1 MADDLACV
9 EFFQPKPKYSRTV
22 NMMRTGRNNW
32 PKICAAAPH
41 VRRRGL
47 PTRQSRSETCRRT
60 RTLAAEHQIQLE
72 VPVPR
77 GPGRS
82 RRDPPGM
89 LRRRGSA
96 AGSAPTNPR
105 MRSAARSHQARPPL
119 LPLQP
124 FLPQRLQCRLRA
136 NAAKP
141 GYRTCGTGRR
151 PRGVSWPR
159 CHARRLPECTRRASR
174 TWDDMHS
181 MAVVAL
187 TACAAA

>member
-1 MADDLACV
+1 
-9 EFFQPKPKYSRTV
+9 
-22 NMMRTGRNNW
+22 MMRTGRNNW

-47 PTRQSRSETCRRT
+47 PPRQSRSDTHRRT

-124 FLPQRLQCRLRA
+124 FLAQWLQCRLRA

-159 CHARRLPECTRRASR
+159 CHARRLPECTRRASQA
-174 TWDDMHS
+174 WDDMHS
-181 MAVVAL
+181 MAGVAL
-187 TACAAA
+187 VASSRQIASSSSSWRF